1 MHTHLNMARKVRKH
15 FRIKFVGI
23 LGSEIA
29 YYFSEGCCPFNQN
42 ASLEYSFAV
51 DERELPPY
59 TQMQK
64 HMYTTQ

>member
-1 MHTHLNMARKVRKH
+1 MLVD
-15 FRIKFVGI
+15 FF